1 MRVREHGG
9 MLPVRCRCGGC
20 SRGGRGASTVLG
32 SAVWRAR
39 FLSKACFDWESA
51 KMDYVLIGKLTKVLI
66 KAVYCVKQI
75 EGRRLDFLRRG
86 LQTIVLEQVVLHS
99 AVVVKIIPTLD
110 LVPAVSYSQKPV
122 GIIHNGDSDY
132 AGFGYTV
139 PWLSMPPNVVSVV
152 PDLG

>member
-1 MRVREHGG
+1 
-9 MLPVRCRCGGC
+9 
-20 SRGGRGASTVLG
+20 
-32 SAVWRAR
+32 
-39 FLSKACFDWESA
+39 
-51 KMDYVLIGKLTKVLI
+51 MDYVLIGKLTKVLI

-75 EGRRLDFLRRG
+75 EGRRLDFSRRG